1 MFVYVNNKG
10 EFRISSHRLDTRK
23 VDCDWKFVRKMN
35 IRRITLSGNN
45 HRMNF
50 SESEGTFEIDSRWPC

>member
-45 HRMNF
+45 HMCF
-50 SESEGTFEIDSRWPC
+50 AMKTGGLEIDPCFF